1 MVAVPRLG
9 TSWDL
14 ANVFFGVPNSGNYLF
29 FTFSSNF
36 LLVWTYL
43 VLSFLSVFL
52 VSDIIFQCFL
62 STTWH
67 LLDTT
72 WHSSPLPNIF
82 ITFSWHPHHPPLP
95 KGNFFWCPL
104 KFSKHSIASMEFS
117 WCWWI
122 SLMSPWHCS
131 MCPQH
136 VFGSI
141 KRPFFVPWEKNKNL
155 PKFFF
160 FDATWCFPNA
170 AQCFPQCP
178 YWCVQKSLDIL
189 DIFHNTA
196 RHPQW
201 HLNVAQFPYHLKK
214 FLNSPRRIFD
224 AARHEVKQNDCF
236 LFLPYPRVFM
246 PSCRSPL
253 LSPSFPKPI
262 PLTWMG
268 LWDLSSNFKI
278 NLSGRSSS
286 TLLQNSRKKR
296 NRLANSGDW
305 KLPKS
310 LHVGFSILSFAN
322 LLKKADHKVSF
333 SIACLA
339 FL

>member
-14 ANVFFGVPNSGNYLF
+14 ANVFSSVPNSDNYLF
-29 FTFSSNF
+29 FTFLSNF

-62 STTWH
+62 SATWR

-82 ITFSWHPHHPPLP
+82 ITFSWHPHHPPSP
-95 KGNFFWCPL
+95 KGKKIWCPL
-104 KFSKHSIASMEFS
+104 KFSKHSVASMEFS
-117 WCWWI
+117 WCWWMDI
-122 SLMSPWHCS
+122 FDVSVTLLNVPPTSFWLHQAS
-131 MCPQH
+131 IFCPL
-136 VFGSI
+136 
-141 KRPFFVPWEKNKNL
+141 EKNKNP

-178 YWCVQKSLDIL
+178 YWRVQKSLDIL

-196 RHPQW
+196 RHPQC

-224 AARHEVKQNDCF
+224 AARHEV
-236 LFLPYPRVFM
+236 
-246 PSCRSPL
+246 
-253 LSPSFPKPI
+253 
-262 PLTWMG
+262 
-268 LWDLSSNFKI
+268 
-278 NLSGRSSS
+278 
-286 TLLQNSRKKR
+286 
-296 NRLANSGDW
+296 
-305 KLPKS
+305 
-310 LHVGFSILSFAN
+310 
-322 LLKKADHKVSF
+322 
-333 SIACLA
+333 
-339 FL
+339 